1 MNKSRFVLFKDRRRA
16 QELFVPFVSDE
27 RPFLLESSLDVA
39 GMGRYSFFG
48 SRPFATLSF
57 QQGRVWIQEEGRSH
71 TSSASPLCV
80 LKDMLARYKIKD
92 SPGLWPFLCG
102 AVGFLSYDFGFSL
115 EHFQKRHK
123 TLDRVPELCFSF
135 YDSVVAKDH
144 HTDEVLIFSSG
155 WPRSGAGRSRRAKE
169 RLDEMRQ
176 RLSRPAPAAGRQTEE
191 FIDPRL
197 VVPNFSRREY
207 LEALRR
213 VKAHIA
219 AGDIYQLNLSQK
231 FSARSSLDSWSL
243 YRRLVQKFPVAFSA
257 FFQEKDFSILSVSPE
272 LFLNCRGGVVTTR
285 PMKGTRPRTG
295 VARRDRLLKKE
306 LWSSAKEKA
315 ELLMVVDL
323 ERNDLGRVCDYRSIK
338 VIHPR
343 MIEAY
348 RNVFQVTAQV
358 QGRLHRAK
366 DRVDLLHA
374 CFPGGS
380 VTGCPKIRAMEII
393 EELEPHDR
401 GIYTGSLGYL
411 SFHDTMA
418 FNILIRS
425 IFREKDRL
433 SFCVGGGIVA
443 DSVPSA
449 EYEETLVKARA
460 LMQALTGRP

>member
-1 MNKSRFVLFKDRRRA
+1 MNKGRYILFKDRRSV
-16 QELFVPFVSDE
+16 QELFSPFASDE
-27 RPFLLESSLDVA
+27 KSFLLESSLDVA

-57 QQGRVWIQEEGRSH
+57 GLGRVRIEEEGRVRTCSE
-71 TSSASPLCV
+71 APLGV
-80 LKDMLARYKIKD
+80 LKEMLARYELKD
-92 SPGLWPFLCG
+92 PLRPWPFLCG

-115 EHFQKRHK
+115 EHFAKRHK

-144 HTDEVLIFSSG
+144 RTGEVLVFSSG
-155 WPRSGAGRSRRAKE
+155 WPESGPSRARRARE
-169 RLDEMRQ
+169 RVEDICR
-176 RLSRPAPAAGRQTEE
+176 RLSKSVAPVVPVAPE
-191 FIDPRL
+191 FIDPRA
-197 VVPNFSRREY
+197 VVSNFSKAAY
-207 LEALRR
+207 LEALRC

-231 FSARSSLDSWSL
+231 FTARASVDSWPL
-243 YRRLVQKFPVAFSA
+243 YRRLVEKFPVAFSA
-257 FFQEKDFSILSVSPE
+257 FFRQKDFSILSVSPE
-272 LFLNCRGGVVTTR
+272 LFLSCRKDLVTTR

-295 VARRDRLLKKE
+295 VAARDRLLKKE

-338 VIHPR
+338 VSHAR

-358 QGRLHRAK
+358 QGRLHRTK
-366 DRVDLLHA
+366 DRVDLLRA
-374 CFPGGS
+374 SFPGGS

-393 EELEPHDR
+393 ERLEPHDR

-425 IFREKDRL
+425 IFQEKDRL
-433 SFCVGGGIVA
+433 SFGVGGGIVA